1 MSYDF
6 EDIASE
12 LQEIGEQG
20 LSQVASLVRQQ
31 LALEKRVE
39 DLEADL
45 AKAKKD
51 LSIVSE
57 DLLPATLAEV
67 GMTKLR
73 MDDGSEITVSRY
85 YGASIPKAKQDEAF
99 TWLRDNGHDDIIKN
113 QVSVSFGRSDDK
125 IAQGLRDR
133 LEEEGFETNQKVWV
147 EPMTLKAFVKE
158 QVESGAP
165 IPTETFGIFIGEKAK
180 ITRRK

>member
-1 MSYDF
+1 MSSDF
-6 EDIASE
+6 EDVALE
-12 LQEIGEQG
+12 LQNIEEGG

-31 LALEKRVE
+31 LALERRVA
-39 DLEADL
+39 DLEDDL
-45 AKAKKD
+45 AKAQSELK
-51 LSIVSE
+51 IVSE
-57 DLLPATLAEV
+57 VLLPATLAEI

-73 MDDGSEITVSRY
+73 MDDGSEISVSRY
-85 YGASIPKAKQDEAF
+85 YGASISKAKQGEAF
-99 TWLRDNGHDDIIKN
+99 TWLRENGHDDLIKN
-113 QVSVSFGRSDDK
+113 QVSVSFGRSDDS
-125 IAQGLRDR
+125 IAQSLRDR
-133 LEEEGFETNQKVWV
+133 LEGEGFETNQKVWV

>member
-1 MSYDF
+1 MSIDF
-6 EDIASE
+6 EDVSAD
-12 LQEIGEQG
+12 LQHIEEGN
-20 LSQVASLVRQQ
+20 LSRVASLVRQQ

-39 DLEADL
+39 DLEFDL
-45 AKAKKD
+45 AKAQKD
-51 LSIVSE
+51 LKAISE
-57 DLLPATLAEV
+57 DSLPATLAEV

-85 YGASIPKAKQDEAF
+85 YGASISKAKQEEAF
-99 TWLRDNGHDDIIKN
+99 TWLRENGHEDLIKN
-113 QVSVSFGRSDDK
+113 QLSVSFGRENDTL
-125 IAQGLRDR
+125 AQKLRDR
-133 LEEEGFETNQKVWV
+133 LDDEGYDTAQKVWV

>member
-1 MSYDF
+1 MSIDF
-6 EDIASE
+6 EDVAAD
-12 LQEIGEQG
+12 LQHIEEHG
-20 LSQVASLVRQQ
+20 LSQIASLVRQQ

-39 DLEADL
+39 DLELDL
-45 AKAKKD
+45 AKAQKD
-51 LSIVSE
+51 LKVISE

-73 MDDGSEITVSRY
+73 MDDGSEISVSRY
-85 YGASIPKAKQDEAF
+85 YGASISKAKQAEAF
-99 TWLRDNGHDDIIKN
+99 TWLRENGHEDLIKN
-113 QVSVSFGRSDDK
+113 QLSVSFGRENDTL
-125 IAQGLRDR
+125 AQKLRDR
-133 LEEEGFETNQKVWV
+133 LDDEGYDTAQKVWV

>member
-1 MSYDF
+1 MSSDY
-6 EDIASE
+6 EEEALE
-12 LQEIGEQG
+12 LQNIEEGG

-31 LALEKRVE
+31 LALERRVA
-39 DLEADL
+39 DLEDDL
-45 AKAKKD
+45 AKAQRELKV
-51 LSIVSE
+51 VSE
-57 DLLPATLAEV
+57 DLLPATLAEF

-73 MDDGSEITVSRY
+73 MEDGSEISVSRY
-85 YGASIPKAKQDEAF
+85 YGASISKAKQGEAF
-99 TWLRDNGHDDIIKN
+99 TWLLENGHDDLIKN
-113 QVSVSFGRSDDK
+113 QVSVSFGRSDDS
-125 IAQGLRDR
+125 IAQSLRDR

-165 IPTETFGIFIGEKAK
+165 IPTETFGIFIGERAK